1 MDTPSR
7 NLGNKKLSAML
18 GSSYSKDKKNSVST
32 TIPQLMSLQKVL
44 ENKDYLDEDI
54 YGLGVQADSAE
65 YRSEQLH
72 SR

>member
-1 MDTPSR
+1 
-7 NLGNKKLSAML
+7 
-18 GSSYSKDKKNSVST
+18 
-32 TIPQLMSLQKVL
+32 MSLQKVL

-72 SR
+72 SRQGPVNS